1 MKTPI
6 AIPMKSH
13 LVDLLRSSL
22 LSGLSLVARC
32 GFLLALVT
40 GFTAQPI
47 SAAEPTNSVLH
58 FDGNG
63 SYLELPPH
71 SLDGYKAITVEAW
84 VRPERLGY
92 FTRFFEFGTQKDRL
106 VASWNGSYNVHAA
119 SGGRTWYVWNTGF
132 LSRFETNGWM
142 HLAVVSDGNGFLG
155 YLNGSLILQKRFETS
170 FKPYGDGKK
179 YYFGKATV
187 RGEEEDFVGQ
197 MNEIR
202 IWDKAL
208 SSDEIKAGLSHRPP
222 WGSSNLVVL
231 VNSDTNR
238 VKAMSGS
245 EETALFRGA
254 LNWKV
259 QERSLTE
266 ATRTLRRQNLE
277 IIFPSE
283 IHSLTNIDLTSVKL
297 DRGVAYGL
305 EGGFNDN
312 QIITNSNGNLV
323 YTLELKWF
331 PEQFAT
337 ELCLFAWGRSN
348 EVWKAV
354 HPLNLSTP
362 NASVQSVYLKRS
374 DTNALRNLLKTPLTR
389 AIRER
394 REVQANFGFLP
405 FLGLKEEATEAL
417 IDAAVD
423 GGYKSYPARVLLRA
437 DVPDR
442 LAKFYQV
449 RQSVSARF
457 LGGIVAALGL
467 VMGCLWMFN
476 RRITFSLWFG
486 FVCVPVSLW
495 LLFGENPYNGD
506 LRLAVLTATVPL
518 LFGLVRSTLNQKI
531 PLRCWLPIVALLPT
545 LGFVVYEAI
554 YPIEFV
560 GFYFKMH
567 WFWLNLSCIAQVWLL
582 METALSFRKASSSVS
597 ILQRR
602 LVLPVW
608 ISSLILLIGISNA
621 QLTYTFY
628 GASATMSGDFLSS
641 ILNLQGWIVSWLPVR
656 PGSNPDLAWEYVQV
670 PAVISFALSG
680 FCLLGNRFRELR
692 MSLEASNSVAL
703 QQLEEIKTKSEALQ
717 VAQVAAEAASK
728 AKSQFLANMSHE
740 LRTPLNAIIGYSE
753 MLQEEADDLGTPEI
767 KPDLQ
772 KIHGA
777 GKHLLGLINDILDL
791 SKIEAGKMTL
801 YLETFEVQTLL
812 NEVAATVQPL
822 INKNG
827 NQLTLEVAPEIGSMR
842 ADVTKVRQALF
853 NLLSNASKFT
863 DKGSITLRARRQ
875 GADLVFDVIDSGI
888 GMTPEQVGRLFQAFA
903 QADASTSKKYGGT
916 GLGLALSRKFCQ
928 IMGGDLTVAS
938 EAGKGSTFT
947 ATIPAQV
954 IEVAEETVP
963 AVSTPGTPRQQLR
976 PSAEQHSGDSMA
988 RDV

>member
-1 MKTPI
+1 MKPPI
-6 AIPMKSH
+6 ALSIKFR
-13 LVDLLRSSL
+13 LVDLLRSWL
-22 LSGLSLVARC
+22 LSGLSLAARC

-40 GFTAQPI
+40 AFTAPPI
-47 SAAEPTNSVLH
+47 GAVEPINSVLH
-58 FDGNG
+58 FDGND

-84 VRPERLGY
+84 VRPERLG
-92 FTRFFEFGTQKDRL
+92 FMTRFFEFGTQKDRL
-106 VASWNGSYNVHAA
+106 RANWNG
-119 SGGRTWYVWNTGF
+119 GF
-132 LSRFETNGWM
+132 LVAAQSKELGEQVLGVNIFFTSRYESNGWI
-142 HLAVVSDGNGFLG
+142 HLTVVSDGNSFKS
-155 YLNGSLILQKRFETS
+155 YLNGELTVNKITAKP
-170 FKPYGDGKK
+170 FKPAGDGRY
-179 YYFGKATV
+179 YYFGKNTS
-187 RGEEEDFVGQ
+187 GGFMEDYVGQ
-197 MNEIR
+197 MDEIR
-202 IWDKAL
+202 IWSKAL
-208 SSDEIKAGLSHRPP
+208 SAEEIKAGLSQRPP

-238 VKAMSGS
+238 VKAMNGS
-245 EETALFRGA
+245 EKTALLRGA
-254 LNWKV
+254 LNWKF

-266 ATRTLRRQNLE
+266 VTRTLRHQNLE
-277 IIFPSE
+277 IIFPPE
-283 IHSLTNIDLTSVKL
+283 IHSVTNIYLNSVKL
-297 DRGVAYGL
+297 YKGIAFGNTDDL
-305 EGGFNDN
+305 FKWID
-312 QIITNSNGNLV
+312 QWTTNSNGRLS
-323 YTLELKWF
+323 TTMDLHWF
-331 PEQFAT
+331 PKQSAT
-337 ELCLFAWGRSN
+337 ELIVYAMTPSN
-348 EVWKAV
+348 GLWSVV
-354 HPLNLSTP
+354 YSLNLSAS
-362 NASVQSVYLKRS
+362 NAGVQSVYLKRT
-374 DTNALRNLLKTPLTR
+374 DTNALRNILKTPLTQ

-394 REVQANFGFLP
+394 REVQQNFDFLQ

-417 IDAAVD
+417 IEAAVD
-423 GGYKSYPARVLLRA
+423 GGYKSFPARMLLRS

-442 LAKFYQV
+442 LAKYYQV

-457 LGGIVAALGL
+457 LGGIIAALGL

-476 RRITFSLWFG
+476 RRMSFALWFG
-486 FVCVPVSLW
+486 FACMPMSLW
-495 LLFGENPYNGD
+495 LLFGANMGRNH
-506 LRLAVLTATVPL
+506 LRLTVFTSLIPL
-518 LFGLVRSTLNQKI
+518 LFAIVRSTLNQKI
-531 PLRCWLPIVALLPT
+531 PPRCWLPIVALLPT
-545 LGFVVYEAI
+545 LGFGVYGSI
-554 YPIEFV
+554 YSVESANYNLNI
-560 GFYFKMH
+560 H
-567 WFWLNLSCIAQVWLL
+567 WFFLNSNCIAQVWLL
-582 METALSFRKASSSVS
+582 AETALSFRKASSSVS

-602 LVLPVW
+602 LILWVW
-608 ISSLILLIGISNA
+608 ISSLFILVGIPSFQLIFTIYSSS
-621 QLTYTFY
+621 
-628 GASATMSGDFLSS
+628 SALSGDFFSS
-641 ILNLQGWIVSWLPVR
+641 IFKLQKWIVSWLPVR
-656 PGSNPDLAWEYVQV
+656 PGENPDLAWEYVQV

-680 FCLLGNRFRELR
+680 FSLLGNLFRELR

-703 QQLEEIKTKSEALQ
+703 KQLEEIKTKSEALQ

-812 NEVAATVQPL
+812 NEVAATVQPM

-827 NQLTLEVAPEIGSMR
+827 NQLALEVAPEIGSMR

-928 IMGGDLTVAS
+928 LMGGDLTVAS

-954 IEVAEETVP
+954 IEVPEETVP
-963 AVSTPGTPRQQLR
+963 AVSAPAAETPSTGSG
-976 PSAEQHSGDSMA
+976 PSILIA
-988 RDV
+988 

>member
-1 MKTPI
+1 MKPLI
-6 AIPMKSH
+6 ALSMKFP
-13 LVDLLRSSL
+13 LVDLLRSWL

-32 GFLLALVT
+32 GFLLALMT
-40 GFTAQPI
+40 GFTVQPI
-47 SAAEPTNSVLH
+47 GAAEPTNSVLH

-84 VRPERLGY
+84 VRPERLGQL
-92 FTRFFEFGTQKDRL
+92 TRFFEFGTQKDRL
-106 VASWNGSYNVHAA
+106 RAVWDGNFFVAAQSEALGAQKYTFDNW
-119 SGGRTWYVWNTGF
+119 F
-132 LSRFETNGWM
+132 ISRYESNGWI
-142 HLAVVSDGNGFLG
+142 HLTVVSDGNSFQG
-155 YLNGSLILQKRFETS
+155 YLNGELILKRKTS
-170 FKPYGDGKK
+170 QPFKPAGDGKY
-179 YYFGKATV
+179 YYFGKGTFG
-187 RGEEEDFVGQ
+187 GEEDDFVGQ
-197 MNEIR
+197 MDEIR
-202 IWDKAL
+202 IWDKTL
-208 SSDEIKAGLSHRPP
+208 SAEEIKAGLSQRPP

-231 VNSDTNR
+231 VNSETNR
-238 VKAMSGS
+238 VKAIDGQ
-245 EETALFRGA
+245 ETSASFRGA
-254 LNWKV
+254 LHQKV

-266 ATRTLRRQNLE
+266 VTRTLRHQNLE
-277 IIFPSE
+277 IIFPPE
-283 IHSLTNIDLTSVKL
+283 IHSLININLISVKL

-305 EGGFNDN
+305 DWYSNWGFNN
-312 QIITNSNGNLV
+312 TQVTTNANGNLV
-323 YTLELKWF
+323 YKADLHWF
-331 PEQFAT
+331 SEQFAT
-337 ELCLFAWGRSN
+337 ELCLIAGNPSN
-348 EVWKAV
+348 EMWIAI
-354 HPLNLSTP
+354 HPLNLSAS
-362 NASVQSVYLKRS
+362 NAGVQSVNLKRS
-374 DTNALRNLLKTPLTR
+374 DTNALRNLLKGPLTQT
-389 AIRER
+389 IRER
-394 REVQANFGFLP
+394 REVQQSFVFLQ
-405 FLGLKEEATEAL
+405 LIGLKEEATEAL
-417 IDAAVD
+417 IEAAVA
-423 GGYKSYPARVLLRA
+423 GGYESHPSRMLLRA

-457 LGGIVAALGL
+457 LGGIVASLGL
-467 VMGCLWMFN
+467 VMGCLWVFN
-476 RRITFSLWFG
+476 RRMSFALWFG
-486 FVCVPVSLW
+486 FACVPISLW
-495 LLFGENPYNGD
+495 LLFGKDLGFWL
-506 LRLAVLTATVPL
+506 LRLVVFIALIPL
-518 LFGLVRSTLNQKI
+518 LFGVVRSTLNQKI
-531 PLRCWLPIVALLPT
+531 PLRCWLPIVALLPA
-545 LGFVVYEAI
+545 LGFGVYGAI
-554 YPIEFV
+554 YVKIIFG
-560 GFYFKMH
+560 GFRMH
-567 WFWLNLSCIAQVWLL
+567 WFWLNLSCVAQVWLL
-582 METALSFRKASSSVS
+582 AETALSFRQVSSSVS

-602 LVLPVW
+602 LVLWVW
-608 ISSLILLIGISNA
+608 ISSLILYIGIPSA
-621 QLTYTFY
+621 EFVKSFY
-628 GASATMSGDFLSS
+628 SSSSATGGDFIISLF
-641 ILNLQGWIVSWLPVR
+641 NLQKWIVSWLPVR
-656 PGSNPDLAWEYVQV
+656 AEENPDLAWEYVQV

-703 QQLEEIKTKSEALQ
+703 QQLEELKAKSEALQ

-812 NEVAATVQPL
+812 NEVAATVQPM

-863 DKGSITLRARRQ
+863 DKSSITLRARRQ

-928 IMGGDLTVAS
+928 LMGGDLTVAS

-954 IEVAEETVP
+954 IEVA
-963 AVSTPGTPRQQLR
+963 
-976 PSAEQHSGDSMA
+976 DSKPQA
-988 RDV
+988 SSVLTEGIV